1 MEDLEKAR
9 GSTHKPFPPKH
20 KWYAFDFTHKRPP
33 TAAEVRQAILEQAQP
48 MLEPPIR
55 NIGVEGI
62 RKAAR
67 AVVRW
72 PDSMDEKAL
81 RWALFNAYI
90 FISPVG
96 GSGGGAFRYMFS
108 RFLREAAEILGD
120 GRIEESAD
128 EFERIG
134 DEWEA
139 LGAWF
144 RQASEAPD
152 PASRLGE
159 CVAALNGLAEMEERA
174 WGRVRESVTG

>member
-1 MEDLEKAR
+1 
-9 GSTHKPFPPKH
+9 
-20 KWYAFDFTHKRPP
+20 
-33 TAAEVRQAILEQAQP
+33 
-48 MLEPPIR
+48 
-55 NIGVEGI
+55 VEGI

-72 PDSMDEKAL
+72 PDSMDDKAL
-81 RWALFNAYI
+81 RWALFNAHI

-96 GSGGGAFRYMFS
+96 GTGGGAFRTMFS

-174 WGRVRESVTG
+174 WGRVRENVTG